1 MKTISLKAH
10 QLYDAKALL
19 LGYRIFGK
27 DKEGKDV
34 DHVVIPGFVNERQ
47 LSEGVKRQA
56 YKIGKILDDE
66 IELVN
71 KQRKDIADYTE
82 EGAVDIDSIR
92 KEKEQQLLNDEVK
105 IVFEPISFSKIEHLS
120 LSDNYQFLYDKFFE

>member
-1 MKTISLKAH
+1 MKTVSLPVR

-27 DKEGKDV
+27 DKDGKDV
-34 DHVVIPGFVNERQ
+34 DHVVIPGFINERQ

-56 YKIGKILDDE
+56 YKIGKTLDDE

-71 KQRKDIADYTE
+71 KQRKDIAEYAEDGVE
-82 EGAVDIDSIR
+82 NISDVRNA
-92 KEKEQQLLNDEVK
+92 KETQLLNDDVK